1 MEEIKDE
8 VLEEKTQEVQ
18 EENKESVKAKSK
30 KDLFTKIFY
39 GIAYSI
45 IPFVLFLVVQELSW
59 TGNMLLN
66 KPGAHP
72 EIWLDSKIP
81 LISEFVWIYFFTFPL
96 GIFTYFLVAYKD
108 KKHLWNLWLT
118 LMISFAISGIV
129 YFFWQT
135 EMIKPELNP
144 VTLSDKFLL
153 WTWGSCHP
161 ICCLPSQHCFM
172 ALGIIIGVSN
182 QKKNISPWLR
192 WTMIVCGVLIIF
204 ATVFLKQHYVLD
216 FVASFVIMV
225 PTYLICKY
233 AKFGDHMV
241 KKYGH
246 WVWFG
251 KNNKVKVE
259 TIADENLSNS
269 VELES
274 LKSEE
279 TEKEFVE
286 KEIVETEII
295 LENTNEDLSLNSSSE
310 MEIKNIEENKYDAT
324 NEDNNNK

>member
-1 MEEIKDE
+1 MEEREE
-8 VLEEKTQEVQ
+8 VLEEKKEETQA
-18 EENKESVKAKSK
+18 NESKGRVVVKK
-30 KDLFTKIFY
+30 KRELVSRIFF

-45 IPFVLFLVVQELSW
+45 IPFIFFLIVQELSW

-81 LISEFVWIYFFTFPL
+81 LISEFVWIYFLTFPIA
-96 GIFTYFLVAYKD
+96 IFTYFLVAYKD

-118 LMISFAISGIV
+118 IMISFAISGIV

-135 EMIKPELNP
+135 EMVKPELNP

-172 ALGIIIGVSN
+172 AIAIIIGVCN

-192 WTMIVCGVLIIF
+192 WPMMVCGVLIIL

-216 FVASFVIMV
+216 FVASLVIMV
-225 PTYLICKY
+225 PPFLIWKY
-233 AKFGDHMV
+233 AKFGDYMV

-251 KNNKVKVE
+251 RNKKAVETVVGDINETQNNALENQTIVESVEKVE
-259 TIADENLSNS
+259 TEDIVPTTKGSTENSDAIQID
-269 VELES
+269 VD
-274 LKSEE
+274 
-279 TEKEFVE
+279 EKES
-286 KEIVETEII
+286 T
-295 LENTNEDLSLNSSSE
+295 ENTN
-310 MEIKNIEENKYDAT
+310 I
-324 NEDNNNK
+324 DNNDDKK